1 MSNTPTSE
9 WKAYDGDDSPAE
21 FYADLCD
28 DDETAYKWV
37 TGAVHCVDCENHWV
51 AVVPAVAPYYSHD
64 TGALNLLECPECGK
78 LTGCS
83 E

>member
-1 MSNTPTSE
+1 ME
-9 WKAYDGDDSPAE
+9 GKADM
-21 FYADLCD
+21 D
-28 DDETAYKWV
+28 DDGVIVHQELFTDDASRCHWA
-37 TGAVHCVDCENHWV
+37 TGAVYCVACEHRWV
-51 AVVPAVAPYYSHD
+51 AVVPAVAPYYSYD